1 MGAPA
6 KYQTAEQRKAAQT
19 ERRRQ
24 SRLKITEENRELSKH
39 PNPTAVLSR
48 GPQRAQFLKEV
59 REKLVPLI
67 ETPRKWS
74 ELGAEL
80 GGAEEDLDSEQG
92 TRHLY
97 HSPIVES
104 RDVDSEERNNEV
116 SNNIINDQV
125 RSGIQFVCRIQL
137 IKAASGIVKQ
147 ELGDTPSG
155 PSSPTYRVIASSG
168 REIIVLDEG

>member
-1 MGAPA
+1 M
-6 KYQTAEQRKAAQT
+6 
-19 ERRRQ
+19 
-24 SRLKITEENRELSKH
+24 
-39 PNPTAVLSR
+39 
-48 GPQRAQFLKEV
+48 
-59 REKLVPLI
+59 
-67 ETPRKWS
+67 
-74 ELGAEL
+74 LGKTL
-80 GGAEEDLDSEQG
+80 HD
-92 TRHLY
+92 HLY
-97 HSPIVES
+97 HSPIVEF
-104 RDVDSEERNNEV
+104 RNDDSEERNNKV